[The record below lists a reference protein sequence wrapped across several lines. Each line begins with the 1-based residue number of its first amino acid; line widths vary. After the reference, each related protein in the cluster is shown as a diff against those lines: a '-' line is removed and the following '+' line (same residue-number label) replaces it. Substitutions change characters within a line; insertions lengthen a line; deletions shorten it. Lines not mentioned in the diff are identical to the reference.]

1 MKKLIL
7 ASGSKQRAKLLK
19 FLDVDFQVITSGVD
33 EIQQI
38 KTSCAQLVKDN
49 ALLKARDVAR
59 KFKGSI
65 VIGADTVVYAG
76 GKHLIL
82 KPKDHADARRIL
94 KILFSR
100 PTWVYTG
107 LALIDTDTNK
117 VMTACEKTKVHMSP
131 LSDKEIK
138 RYHQKV
144 HPFDKAGGFDIEGV
158 GSVFIHRIEG
168 CYTNVIGLPMATLF
182 QMLKKMGISL
192 L

>member
-19 FLDVDFQVITSGVD
+19 YLGVDFRVIPSQVE

-38 KTSCAQLVKDN
+38 KHSCARLVKDN
-49 ALLKARDVAR
+49 ALLKARDVAQR
-59 KFKGSI
+59 HKGCV

-76 GKHLIL
+76 GKNLIL

-94 KILFSR
+94 RILFSR

-107 LALIDTDTNK
+107 VALIDSDTNK
-117 VMTACEKTKVHMSP
+117 IMIDHEKTKVFMSR
-131 LSDKEIK
+131 LSEKEID
-138 RYHQKV
+138 RYHQKT

-168 CYTNVIGLPMATLF
+168 CYTNVIGLPMAKLF
-182 QMLKKMGISL
+182 QMLKKMGITL